1 MVLHLTRPLLS
12 CKGILLNVGENFS
25 HQGIFTT
32 EPQSS
37 QRLSIFFSLC
47 PPCLRGEYSKISSN
61 WSELGVPFDFA
72 QDNALRLCASH
83 SFANFVAFALK
94 ETGLLSNL
102 RLMSR

>member
-1 MVLHLTRPLLS
+1 MAFRKFMVLHLTRPLLS

-47 PPCLRGEYSKISSN
+47 PPCLRGEYSKISSY
-61 WSELGVPFDFA
+61 WSDLGVPFDVA
-72 QDNALRLCASH
+72 QDMLCA
-83 SFANFVAFALK
+83 FAAVIVSPISLP
-94 ETGLLSNL
+94 SP
-102 RLMSR
+102 